1 MRSSLRSVFTA
12 ISMTAATLVAGPSDM
27 LRIVGFILFL
37 VSDFGWVYD
46 AISRKDR
53 QQTIVWSYFGL
64 TSVVGLLF
72 NMKVLKI

>member
-1 MRSSLRSVFTA
+1 M
-12 ISMTAATLVAGPSDM
+12 SMIAATLVAGPNDM
-27 LRIVGFILFL
+27 VRIIGFILL
-37 VSDFGWVYD
+37 LISDIGWIGD

-53 QQTIVWSYFGL
+53 QQIIVWSYFGL